1 MAVVTN
7 EIGELTG
14 IVSMEDILEEL
25 VGEIQDEYD
34 NEKPYVEKTGEDT
47 YWVNAH
53 YKVSDINKYI
63 PYRFEENEHYDTLSG
78 LIAYEYPGE
87 IREGSRITIG
97 DYHITILKMFRNSA
111 EAVELKVTEGRE
123 DEDQ

>member
-1 MAVVTN
+1 MAMVTN
-7 EIGELTG
+7 EVGEIAG
-14 IVSMEDILEEL
+14 IVTMEDILEEL

-63 PYRFEENEHYDTLSG
+63 PYRFDENEHYDTLSG
-78 LIAYEYPGE
+78 LISYQYAGE
-87 IREGSRITIG
+87 IKEGVKMTIG
-97 DYHITILKMFRNSA
+97 NYQITILTMFRNSA
-111 EAVELKVTEGRE
+111 EAVELKVMEGTAEE
-123 DEDQ
+123 D